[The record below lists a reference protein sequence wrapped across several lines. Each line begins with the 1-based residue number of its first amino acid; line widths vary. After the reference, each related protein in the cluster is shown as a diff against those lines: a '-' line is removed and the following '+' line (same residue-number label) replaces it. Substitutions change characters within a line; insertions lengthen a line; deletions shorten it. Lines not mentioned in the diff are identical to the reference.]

1 MGSKIAARFFSPW
14 RNTGTEAWYIDKGI
28 NSLQIVGV
36 GDGTAFIRFGRSCSV
51 MLKEEGCPEDS
62 LRCYLR

>member
-1 MGSKIAARFFSPW
+1 LSRIAARFFSPW

-36 GDGTAFIRFGRSCSV
+36 GDGTAFIRFGRSCSA
-51 MLKEEGCPEDS
+51 MLKEKGRPQGG
-62 LRCYLR
+62 LRRHLC